1 MIRDLVNDHQFIELE
16 KEYKFLSRARGEG
29 LASLPVVVVDVETTG
44 LDFSQHELIE
54 IGAFKLQG
62 KEIAGV
68 FSSLIKPKSI
78 ITPEITRLTGIDNEM
93 VNESPAAA
101 EILTKFMDF
110 AGSSVLIAHN
120 VDFDIP
126 FLKHHFQQLLK
137 KDLSNETICTLKLSR
152 YLLPNLVN
160 HKLHTVASHFNL
172 PIANRHRAIG
182 DVELTYQVWL
192 QFVQV
197 LQGKGITRKVDL
209 DSLISRL

>member
-1 MIRDLVNDHQFIELE
+1 MIHNLINDQQFIELE
-16 KEYKFLSRARGEG
+16 KEYKFLTRARGED

-44 LDFSQHELIE
+44 LDYSQHELIE
-54 IGAFKLQG
+54 IGALKLQG
-62 KEIAGV
+62 KEIVGV
-68 FSSLIKPKSI
+68 FNSLIKPKST

-110 AGSSVLIAHN
+110 AGTSVLVAHN

-126 FLKHHFQQLLK
+126 FLKHHFKQLLHQ
-137 KDLSNETICTLKLSR
+137 DLNNETICTLKLSR
-152 YLLPNLVN
+152 YLLPNLAN

-192 QFVQV
+192 QFVDV
-197 LQGKGITRKVDL
+197 LHGKGITRKVDL